1 MADFVIRVGS
11 YSAQGR
17 RANNEDRFVVDHEH
31 RLFMVA
37 DGMGGQENG
46 EVASGMAAEIIPRVV
61 HDGLAARDTAD
72 AVVQRAFAAANNAI
86 IEASRDQPEG
96 KRMGTTAVMAL
107 QTDGKV
113 YIAGCGDSRAYLV
126 RGNEVKQL
134 TVDHSVAQALV
145 NNGVLTPE
153 EARVSPWQH
162 VLHRFLGCTHMNEG
176 ADIIPF
182 TPEAGDRLLLGSDGL
197 TNFLT
202 DDDLRQGTRSF
213 RDPQAW
219 CDHLIPMALERGS
232 TDNITVVVVFFDPE

>member
-11 YSAQGR
+11 RSAQGR
-17 RANNEDRFVVDHEH
+17 RPNNEDRLVVDHEQ
-31 RLFMVA
+31 RLYMVA
-37 DGMGGQENG
+37 DGMGGQEKG

-61 HDGLAARDTAD
+61 HDGLAARHTAD
-72 AVVQRAFAAANNAI
+72 QVVQRAFAAANDAI

-107 QTDGKV
+107 QADGKV

-126 RGNEVKQL
+126 RGQEVKQL

-162 VLHRFLGCTHMNEG
+162 VLHRFLGCTHMSEG

-182 TPEAGDRLLLGSDGL
+182 TPVSGDRLLLGSDGL
-197 TNFLT
+197 TNFLF
-202 DDDLRQGTRSF
+202 DDDLRTGARQF

-219 CDHLIPMALERGS
+219 CDHLVASALERGS
-232 TDNITVVVVFFDPE
+232 ADNVTCVVVFFEAE

>member
-1 MADFVIRVGS
+1 MAEFVIHVGS

-17 RANNEDRFVVDHEH
+17 RPNNEDRFVVDHEH
-31 RLFMVA
+31 GLYMVA

-46 EVASGMAAEIIPRVV
+46 EVASGMAADIIPKMV
-61 HDGLAARDTAD
+61 HDGVAGNHSAD
-72 AVVQRAFAAANNAI
+72 QVVQRAFAAANDAI

-96 KRMGTTAVMAL
+96 KRMGTTAVMAW
-107 QTDGKV
+107 QTNGQV
-113 YIAGCGDSRAYLV
+113 YVAGCGDSRAYLV

-145 NNGVLTPE
+145 SNGVLTPE

-162 VLHRFLGCTHMNEG
+162 VLHRFLGCTHMSEG
-176 ADIIPF
+176 ADVIPF
-182 TPEAGDRLLLGSDGL
+182 TPVAGDRLLLATDGL
-197 TNFLT
+197 TNYLN
-202 DDDLRQGTRSF
+202 DDDLRSGARHH

-219 CDHLIPMALERGS
+219 CEQLIPLALERGS